1 MPSLV
6 EYHIARLKDKNP
18 EIRAASARELA
29 LLGDPAAL
37 PALEELFRQEEDPN
51 VKAIAQEAGRIL
63 FKKRKAQE

>member
-18 EIRAASARELA
+18 AVRAASARELA

-37 PALEELFRQEEDPN
+37 PALEELFRNEEDPT
-51 VKAIAQEAGRIL
+51 VKAVAQRAGWL
-63 FKKRKAQE
+63 LYKKRKADE